1 VQNLLPEL
9 HTPTNK
15 EPLSVDEVQLI
26 KGTLQLTTKK
36 VRDCMTPLARVFALE
51 QATLLDADTLAR
63 IRQRGHSRIPVY
75 NGTPDAIV
83 GVLLI
88 KALVGQGGG
97 GDTDA
102 APVRVRDCKLRSL
115 VVLDA
120 SYSLYDALHT
130 FQTGKSHLAAI
141 RERSADGLDHIVGIV
156 TMEDIL
162 EELLLAEIHDETDL
176 DKLRHC
182 CVFTANPGPRTAA
195 VADGCQRHALS
206 AVGAAP

>member
-1 VQNLLPEL
+1 
-9 HTPTNK
+9 
-15 EPLSVDEVQLI
+15 VDEVQLI
-26 KGTLQLTTKK
+26 KGTLQLTTKN
-36 VRDCMTPLARVFALE
+36 VRDCMTPLERVFALE

-75 NGTPDAIV
+75 DGTPDAMV
-83 GVLLI
+83 GILLI
-88 KALVGQGGG
+88 KALVGHGGG
-97 GDTDA
+97 GTDA
-102 APVRVRDCKLRSL
+102 APVRVRDCPLRPL

-120 SYSLYDALHT
+120 TYSLYDALHT

-141 RERSADGLDHIVGIV
+141 RDRGADGRDHVVGIV

-182 CVFTANPGPRTAA
+182 CASPPPP
-195 VADGCQRHALS
+195 
-206 AVGAAP
+206 GAAPAAGWC